1 MTLRHYYN
9 KIWTLLRQMHSAAE
23 ETLPANRVFI
33 DLFLSAHPFWGLDG
47 LLSGSRM
54 LPMEEK
60 KWTNWN
66 KFLPY
71 VQAEEKRL
79 KVQLEVLQYNIDA
92 SDSLL
97 LIMGLGRLERVSY
110 SLLLHMCS

>member
-47 LLSGSRM
+47 LLSGFQNASHGR
-54 LPMEEK
+54 E